1 MELRI
6 KPFPKNNYPKK
17 GLLIKGSSPFIW
29 LYEMERL
36 AVDLNKVRSFPI
48 PSAEPNVLYGCFLI
62 FQHTVPAE
70 IGKNSYF
77 QCVDNKLFIPE
88 NTDFYPKVTPD
99 DWQNIDSEFLIMHP
113 EFGLVKLNEEID
125 WLSIIRTPKPSGNT
139 IGKPLNG
146 VKIPQ
151 KIESYTVEM
160 NDEQVLEALQKPQTE
175 QEWMKNLPFDLQK
188 VMKGNKKEVEKYLK
202 YIEKYPDR
210 AVDLGV
216 PLDVMG
222 TSRGDGFAKFKF
234 ENSWLGKLFG
244 GTIFRGESSAYSQN
258 YRWVFW
264 VVLIIMGLVRLF
276 VHLNKEE
283 SAENHSTISAGKIS
297 DINEDLMK
305 PMVAYQSGVTDIDM
319 KIDSMYGKERRKLMD
334 EHMKAMLRYNDTKD
348 KNSYKEYLKNGGK
361 PINEIYKEI
370 TDHQNKVKT
379 SEDSL
384 KKVYS
389 KKIVKY
395 LAQSEEKYKKK
406 ITDSLQKI
414 SSGKPA
420 DQGIVK
426 RIWKKKQ
433 ILIED
438 SLGRL
443 YGTKAYPE
451 PPAIQDAGQKATTYE
466 KEEPY
471 VKKDTS
477 ISEIIWLI
485 ILMTGV
491 VGLYNFIV
499 KKRSLN
505 VGGQNVPGGIKIFL
519 IIVLVGMLAYIF
531 YPLIEM
537 FGYNWFVWIVII
549 CVVVLLYRLF
559 SEDKTILKSDK
570 DE

>member
-1 MELRI
+1 MFWNMEFRI

-17 GLLIKGSSPFIW
+17 GLLIKGSSPSIW

-36 AVDLNKVRSFPI
+36 AVDLNGVRSFPI
-48 PSAEPNVLYGCFLI
+48 PSTEPNVLYGCFLI
-62 FQHTVPAE
+62 FQHSAPVE

-113 EFGLVKLNEEID
+113 EFGMVKLNEEID
-125 WLSIIRTPKPSGNT
+125 WLSIIQTPKPSRNT
-139 IGKPLNG
+139 ISKPLNG

-160 NDEQVLEALQKPQTE
+160 DDEKILEALQKPQTE
-175 QEWMKNLPFDLQK
+175 EEWMKNLPFDLQK

-216 PLDVMG
+216 PLDVLG

-234 ENSWLGKLFG
+234 GNSWLGKLFG
-244 GTIFRGESSAYSQN
+244 GENSSYSQN

-276 VHLNKEE
+276 VHLNKEKPV
-283 SAENHSTISAGKIS
+283 ENQSVVSSGKIS
-297 DINEDLMK
+297 EINKDLIK
-305 PMVAYQSGVTDIDM
+305 PVVAYQSGVTDIDL
-319 KIDSMYGKERRKLMD
+319 KIDSMYGRKRN
-334 EHMKAMLRYNDTKD
+334 EIAEEYSNAVGVYVSQD
-348 KNSYKEYLKNGGK
+348 KNEIEEYKKQGK
-361 PINEIYKEI
+361 RDPEEIRDDLLNINARIDKS
-370 TDHQNKVKT
+370 K
-379 SEDSL
+379 DSL
-384 KKVYS
+384 KTIYT

-395 LAQSEEKYKKK
+395 LAQNEEKYKNK
-406 ITDSLQKI
+406 IKDSLQKI

-426 RIWKKKQ
+426 KIWKKKQ

-443 YGTKAYPE
+443 YGTKSYPE
-451 PPAIQDAGQKATTYE
+451 PPAIQDDGQNATTY
-466 KEEPY
+466 KTEEPY
-471 VKKDTS
+471 AKKDTS
-477 ISEIIWLI
+477 FSEIIWLI
-485 ILMTGV
+485 IFMTGV

-537 FGYNWFVWIVII
+537 FGYNWFVWILIV